1 MKQHALCV
9 LSLLLIG
16 CGNSPVETTDQAQNL
31 PQVPPAPQEQV
42 PNDKDAQ
49 QDKPRIYNETGALP
63 STRADWERVG
73 VPQFSSANL
82 SNEELEQVIR
92 AAQQKLEQE
101 KVSKSTTP
109 ADTSGSTSALN
120 ALKGKTGVDAAQLR
134 VNGVAGLQ
142 MDLGLPVYVQ
152 LKGDV
157 DSSKTTDGVTGLVAY
172 RFGNTAVGAIQSYA
186 NESNAHHTETY
197 LVAAQS
203 LRNMYIEGQ
212 LGTVSFEG
220 GSGMRSQVRLGVD
233 TSYGMP
239 FVQLTH
245 RDFGA
250 LSDTA
255 AYVGLE
261 VSALE
266 LKASDYTFS
275 TQLITKTGHH
285 SVNGNIG
292 AIEGSAKLSFSHG
305 LSVDTQI
312 SFGSNTSSKLS
323 LNVAFEQ

>member
-1 MKQHALCV
+1 MV
-9 LSLLLIG
+9 RSISIFLSCAIILSG
-16 CGNSPVETTDQAQNL
+16 CSNTSDTENAQLKTPTPTLAKSEKNT
-31 PQVPPAPQEQV
+31 
-42 PNDKDAQ
+42 N
-49 QDKPRIYNETGALP
+49 NETEGFDP
-63 STRADWERVG
+63 SKYRSYGND
-73 VPQFSSANL
+73 S
-82 SNEELEQVIR
+82 
-92 AAQQKLEQE
+92 
-101 KVSKSTTP
+101 
-109 ADTSGSTSALN
+109 DSALN
-120 ALKGKTGVDAAQLR
+120 ALKGKVGVDASGLR

-157 DSSKTTDGVTGLVAY
+157 DQSKSTDGVTGLVAY
-172 RFGNTAVGAIQSYA
+172 RFGSTVVGAIQSYA
-186 NESNAHHTETY
+186 NESNAHHTETS

-203 LRNMYIEGQ
+203 LGNMYIEGQ

-266 LKASDYTFS
+266 LKTSDYTFS

>member
-1 MKQHALCV
+1 MLQKSKKLQVAYMLSVFAALV
-9 LSLLLIG
+9 VSG
-16 CGNSPVETTDQAQNL
+16 CGNEKNTTTENPTKPTLDTQEPVSYAKGAINSDDYMTPEFAEFL
-31 PQVPPAPQEQV
+31 RSRMEPPA
-42 PNDKDAQ
+42 D
-49 QDKPRIYNETGALP
+49 I
-63 STRADWERVG
+63 
-73 VPQFSSANL
+73 
-82 SNEELEQVIR
+82 
-92 AAQQKLEQE
+92 
-101 KVSKSTTP
+101 
-109 ADTSGSTSALN
+109 SGSTSALN
-120 ALKGKTGVDAAQLR
+120 ALKGKTGVDASALR
-134 VNGVAGLQ
+134 VSGVAGSQQ

-157 DSSKTTDGVTGLVAY
+157 DPSKTTEGVTGLVAY

-186 NESNAHHTETY
+186 NESETSHTETS
-197 LVAAQS
+197 LIAAQA
-203 LRNMYIEGQ
+203 LGNMYIEGQ

-233 TSYGMP
+233 TSYVMP

-266 LKASDYTFS
+266 LKTSDYTFS
-275 TQLITKTGHH
+275 SQLIAKAGHY
-285 SVNGNIG
+285 SVKGNVG
-292 AIEGSAKLSFSHG
+292 VIEGSAKLSFSHG
-305 LSVDTQI
+305 LSVDTQV